1 MCFTSQ
7 EPQKLIGPEWATIS
21 TKATAS
27 KLTEAQMTAVN
38 VWHVLKTILQFKN
51 TKMYSQASSAKVAF
65 PHMHIWTH
73 LYRET
78 HTLNHGS
85 SGKVLWST
93 LAVWVCGQCI
103 TELCFRSST
112 HQIRIDP
119 WENKGLVLWVSWL
132 VWSIHCK
139 MELYVFC

>member
-38 VWHVLKTILQFKN
+38 VWYILKTILQFKN

-78 HTLNHGS
+78 HTHS
-85 SGKVLWST
+85 TMAPRGKFCGPLWLCECVVSALQNFALEAPPIKSVLIPEKIK
-93 LAVWVCGQCI
+93 A
-103 TELCFRSST
+103 CFYKFHEVYT
-112 HQIRIDP
+112 VK
-119 WENKGLVLWVSWL
+119 WNY
-132 VWSIHCK
+132 
-139 MELYVFC
+139 MFFC